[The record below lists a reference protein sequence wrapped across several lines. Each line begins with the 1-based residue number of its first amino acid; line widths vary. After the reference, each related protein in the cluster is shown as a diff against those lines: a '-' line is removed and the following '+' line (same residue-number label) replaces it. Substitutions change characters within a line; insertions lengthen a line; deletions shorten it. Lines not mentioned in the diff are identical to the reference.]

1 MNIWLKQT
9 QRILGIGAA
18 ILLLVMSK
26 AALAQGNS
34 QAKGNGKNKNVG
46 VGNASDGISARI
58 ITDRGIF
65 YTGDPLSISLRFNRG
80 AELVSGGEVDAY
92 LVIFSPVLDE
102 SGDDGDSNSDSDIVE
117 ETDSIAAD
125 TEAAV
130 NALSDAVV
138 LPVSDQAS
146 SDEQKLFEVEAVD
159 VAALP
164 AGTYQLGL
172 ILTNPGGDPLVINDW
187 FKGLLGLIDIVGLT
201 VSDEALP
208 FDEDMDGQV
217 DDDTD
222 EDGFSDDDSEEEEE
236 EEEEESEDDS

>member
-138 LPVSDQAS
+138 LPVSD
-146 SDEQKLFEVEAVD
+146 
-159 VAALP
+159 
-164 AGTYQLGL
+164 
-172 ILTNPGGDPLVINDW
+172 
-187 FKGLLGLIDIVGLT
+187 
-201 VSDEALP
+201 
-208 FDEDMDGQV
+208 
-217 DDDTD
+217 
-222 EDGFSDDDSEEEEE
+222 
-236 EEEEESEDDS
+236 